1 MEPTCTSSWRF
12 LEVPYRNAT
21 SGIDELIKNWTWFLN
36 NNRISY
42 IKARWRN
49 SHQNIRNIARFDWTF
64 VELSPRMLNLQHQW
78 SHHLLLKATQ
88 QPPRNDF
95 RKSKR
100 SHQPS
105 SWNSRSWLPPS
116 TLHWYIGWDGLRCF
130 RNQNK
135 DKCSGSAKCANQ
147 REWIAW

>member
-1 MEPTCTSSWRF
+1 MHRWIAMSNIMATMKLDISNLRVFDCFQIIWELTCTSSWRF
-12 LEVPYRNAT
+12 LEVPYWNAT

-64 VELSPRMLNLQHQW
+64 VKLSPRMLNLQHQW

-116 TLHWYIGWDGLRCF
+116 TLH
-130 RNQNK
+130 
-135 DKCSGSAKCANQ
+135 
-147 REWIAW
+147 